1 VPGSPLAL
9 WVSSGT
15 VSRGMFR
22 RKSER
27 RKARTAR
34 DAPCEPAQ
42 LAAGRTASAHCAR
55 RHAPHQREVAGGRR
69 GLGAAAPAR
78 PRTPHD
84 RGAARGTR
92 SGLGPVGVAP
102 RVAHVNEQSRHARR
116 RRSTCV
122 RRACALATVGH
133 CAQKPRAPKDSH
145 NQTRIIMPC
154 THAAYTTT
162 HGYSNTWFFPR
173 GKAPRSC
180 TATQHSALSRY
191 AKLIMPHHGSYQ
203 ACI

>member
-1 VPGSPLAL
+1 MPGSPLAL

-78 PRTPHD
+78 RHALHD
-84 RGAARGTR
+84 HGAARSTR

-102 RVAHVNEQSRHARR
+102 RVAHVNEQSRQGHTLDDDDRRVCDAHAH
-116 RRSTCV
+116 
-122 RRACALATVGH
+122 APGGLALAWGVSL

-162 HGYSNTWFFPR
+162 HG
-173 GKAPRSC
+173 
-180 TATQHSALSRY
+180 
-191 AKLIMPHHGSYQ
+191 
-203 ACI
+203 